1 MSQDS
6 TQRDGSGQGGAA
18 AASAAVST
26 GERTAGPLAGVTVL
40 EVGVFIAGPYATMQ
54 LADMGARVIK
64 IETPGSGDSLRA
76 SGPFLEGHSSPF
88 LRLNRNKESIVLDL
102 KSDEGKAALR
112 ALLAEADVFVEN
124 LRPGSLTK
132 MGFGYDDLKDEFPS
146 LVYASASG
154 WGQDGPLSPLAG
166 LDIMAQARSGLMSI
180 TGFPDQP
187 PAKVGVPISDLT
199 TALYMALGIVS
210 ALHERKDSGRGQY
223 LDVSLFESAVSLAVW
238 EAGSYFGAGVVSR
251 PNGSAHQAQAP
262 YQAVLAKDG
271 HVTIGANAQATW
283 KRFCQAFD
291 FADLEDHPKYAEPS
305 LRMENRVALIAVIE
319 DRLRDTT
326 VDEVLEEMNRVGV
339 PAAPIN
345 DYEQVFTDEHLHAR
359 EYFWQAPHP
368 ELGEIAQLGNPMR
381 FSRSSMTR
389 GNAGPALGQDTER
402 VLAEIAGKS
411 DGAAGGAARA
421 DETKAE
427 G

>member
-1 MSQDS
+1 MADESAHEK
-6 TQRDGSGQGGAA
+6 AA
-18 AASAAVST
+18 EAGNRADTSAAVARESS
-26 GERTAGPLAGVTVL
+26 AGPLSGVTVL

-64 IETPGSGDSLRA
+64 IETPGTGDSLRA
-76 SGPFLEGHSSPF
+76 SGPFIDGHSSPF
-88 LRLNRNKESIVLDL
+88 IRLNRNKESIVLDL
-102 KSDEGKAALR
+102 KSDDGRAALR
-112 ALLAEADVFVEN
+112 GLLADADVFVEN
-124 LRPGSLTK
+124 LRPGSLKK
-132 MGFGYDDLKDEFPS
+132 MGFGYDDLKEEFPG

-180 TGFPDQP
+180 TGFKDQP

-210 ALHERKDSGRGQY
+210 ALYERKESGKGQY

-238 EAGSYFGAGVVSR
+238 EAGSYFGAGVVSQ

-283 KRFCQAFD
+283 RRFCQAFD
-291 FADLEDHPKYAEPS
+291 FADLEDHPKYAEPE
-305 LRMENRVALIAVIE
+305 LRLENREGLVAVVE
-319 DRLRDTT
+319 DRLRNRT
-326 VDEVLEEMNRVGV
+326 VDDVLEEMNRVGV

-345 DYEQVFTDEHLHAR
+345 DYEQVFNDAHLKAR
-359 EYFWQAPHP
+359 DYFWTAQHP
-368 ELGEIAQLGNPMR
+368 ELGEVEQLGNPMR
-381 FSRSSMTR
+381 FSRSQVTR
-389 GNAGPALGQDTER
+389 GNAGPALGADTER
-402 VLAEIAGKS
+402 VLAEV
-411 DGAAGGAARA
+411 AAGGRRDGSTGGSRA
-421 DETKAE
+421 GSTGTDH
-427 G
+427 

>member
-1 MSQDS
+1 MSADATS
-6 TQRDGSGQGGAA
+6 TQPTEGLGRA
-18 AASAAVST
+18 AASGADGAA
-26 GERTAGPLAGVTVL
+26 GAPAGPLAGVTVL

-64 IETPGSGDSLRA
+64 IETPGTGDSLRA
-76 SGPFLEGHSSPF
+76 SGPMIDGHSSPF
-88 LRLNRNKESIVLDL
+88 IRLNRNKESIVLDL
-102 KSDEGKAALR
+102 KSDDGRASLR
-112 ALLAEADVFVEN
+112 GLLAEADVFVEN
-124 LRPGSLTK
+124 LRPGSLKK
-132 MGFGYDDLKDEFPS
+132 MGFGYDDLKEEFPG

-210 ALHERKDSGRGQY
+210 ALYERKESGRGQY

-238 EAGSYFGAGVVSR
+238 EAGSYYGAGTVSR

-262 YQAVLAKDG
+262 YQAVMAKDG
-271 HVTIGANAQATW
+271 YVTIGANAPATW

-291 FADLEDHPKYAEPS
+291 LADLEDHPKFAEPAS
-305 LRMENRVALIAVIE
+305 RMENREALIAVIE
-319 DRLRDTT
+319 DRFRTRT
-326 VDEVLEEMNRVGV
+326 IDEVVAEMNRVGV
-339 PAAPIN
+339 PVAPIN
-345 DYEQVFTDEHLHAR
+345 DYEQVFHDEHLNAR
-359 EYFWQAPHP
+359 GYFWTSQHP
-368 ELGEIAQLGNPMR
+368 ELGEVAQLGNPMR
-381 FSRSSMTR
+381 FSRSAMTQ
-389 GNAGPALGQDTER
+389 GNAGPALGADTER
-402 VLAEIAGKS
+402 VLAEIATNSK
-411 DGAAGGAARA
+411 
-421 DETKAE
+421 E